1 MDRESAL
8 ADLIGP
14 TADAMGYELVRVV
27 ISGRDRPT
35 LQIMA
40 ERKDRKAMTLGD
52 CEGLSRAVSAK
63 LDVEDPIKAQ
73 YILEVSSPGIDRPLT
88 RAADFDRF
96 KGHVAKIETKA
107 PLDGRKRFSG
117 KLRGREGASVALDT
131 NEGPARVPL
140 AEIARAKLVLTDEL
154 IAATRAEEAAAA
166 HANQPS

>member
-14 TADAMGYELVRVV
+14 TADAMGYDLVRVV
-27 ISGRDRPT
+27 VSGRERPT

-73 YILEVSSPGIDRPLT
+73 YVLEVSSPGIDRPLT
-88 RAADFDRF
+88 RASDFDRF
-96 KGHVAKIETKA
+96 KGHAAKIETKF

-117 KLRGREGASVALDT
+117 VLRGRDGEAIALDT
-131 NEGPARVPL
+131 KEGPARVPF

-166 HANQPS
+166 HADQPS